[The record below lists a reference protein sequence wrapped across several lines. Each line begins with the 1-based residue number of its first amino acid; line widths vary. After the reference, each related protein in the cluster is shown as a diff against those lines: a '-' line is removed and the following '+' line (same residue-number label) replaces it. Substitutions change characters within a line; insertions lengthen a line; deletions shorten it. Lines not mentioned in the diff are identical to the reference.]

1 MLAAVLCSSAATA
14 ERMLISLWDDRALPG
29 PKTPA
34 ADGARLLIDQLAQI
48 VGARKQRLEIDRVL
62 DQLATKSND
71 AGGRELREG
80 LILALARGAR
90 RSGGRLQ
97 AGSAATNPGAR
108 LLKGMI
114 DETKT
119 AVLDDRAPEAAR
131 VAAIARLGT
140 LDPVESPIVLV
151 KLLEP
156 REPLAV
162 QVAAVRTFAE
172 SDSAE
177 AARILLPRL
186 RGFEPSVRTAVIQ
199 TLLTRAD
206 WSKAL
211 LEAISRN
218 DPASGLSPG
227 LIEPADH
234 APLLKHRDAEIAR
247 FAQKLFG
254 QPASQSRGAGDL

>member
-1 MLAAVLCSSAATA
+1 MT
-14 ERMLISLWDDRALPG
+14 G
-29 PKTPA
+29 P
-34 ADGARLLIDQLAQI
+34 
-48 VGARKQRLEIDRVL
+48 
-62 DQLATKSND
+62 
-71 AGGRELREG
+71 
-80 LILALARGAR
+80 R
-90 RSGGRLQ
+90 RRC
-97 AGSAATNPGAR
+97 GS
-108 LLKGMI
+108 
-114 DETKT
+114 
-119 AVLDDRAPEAAR
+119 
-131 VAAIARLGT
+131 AAIARLGT

-186 RGFEPSVRTAVIQ
+186 RGFEPSVRTAAIQ

-206 WSKAL
+206 WTKAL

-227 LIEPADH
+227 LIEPADR

-254 QPASQSRGAGDL
+254 QPASHSRAQVISEYATAIRIEGRSRRGGQGLRARMQDLPQDRRGGVCPRP